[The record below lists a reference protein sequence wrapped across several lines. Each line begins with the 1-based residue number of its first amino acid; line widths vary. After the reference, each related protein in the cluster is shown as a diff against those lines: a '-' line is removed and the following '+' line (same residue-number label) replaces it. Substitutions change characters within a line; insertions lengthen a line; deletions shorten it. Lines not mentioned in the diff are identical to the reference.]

1 LGTAPGGFGLPDS
14 EAIDLIHAAL
24 DLGVTYL
31 DTAPGYDRAQKQLGE
46 VMKHRRDEAFLVSK
60 AFAAEGKKAL
70 EILEQS
76 LKDLQTDQVD
86 LVFVHS
92 VGSQD
97 VDQILASDGSL
108 AALREAQKRG
118 LTRYVG
124 FTCHNKPHHAAKILR
139 EVDVDAVMF
148 AMNFVD
154 QHTYNFEGDVLPL
167 AAEQDAGVAAMKVFG
182 GAPEVE
188 YKTPTQSIL
197 AATGDYDH
205 DLALRYAL
213 SLPGVT
219 LSVVGMYTQ
228 EELRQNVEWAR
239 NYRPLD
245 PIDSERLSA
254 TGAEIAQK

>member
-1 LGTAPGGFGLPDS
+1 
-14 EAIDLIHAAL
+14 
-24 DLGVTYL
+24 
-31 DTAPGYDRAQKQLGE
+31 
-46 VMKHRRDEAFLVSK
+46 MKYRRDEAFLVTK
-60 AFAAEGKKAL
+60 TFAAEGKKAL
-70 EILEQS
+70 DILEQS

-108 AALREAQKRG
+108 MALREAQKRG

-124 FTCHNKPHHAAKILR
+124 FTAHNKPHHAAKILR
-139 EVDVDAVMF
+139 EADVDAVML

-167 AAEQDAGVAAMKVFG
+167 AAGQNAGVAAMKVFG
-182 GAPEVE
+182 GAPEME
-188 YKTPTQSIL
+188 YTTPTESFL

-213 SLPGVT
+213 SLSGVT
-219 LSVVGMYTQ
+219 LAVVGMYTQ
-228 EELRQNVEWAR
+228 AELRQNVDWAR
-239 NYRPLD
+239 NFRSLD
-245 PIDSERLSA
+245 PSDLAQLST
-254 TGAEIAQK
+254 TGVEIAQKWGKRFGPVE